1 MEKSIFLFGRNQDR
15 SPAEFRH
22 HYINNHAKLG
32 KRLTRCLQGY
42 TVNLIDTD
50 GDPAAVT
57 EHWVP
62 TVMDL
67 LTPAIAYASM
77 DDFNEVFVDD
87 QSLFNG
93 FELYVVTSEIV
104 VVDGPIPASPLEQA
118 TPGVKL
124 IERLAD
130 AADLPAPN
138 PAAVRVVDNVV
149 SHKLTMTEDYNWIEG
164 EAEMAIIRMSWFAD
178 GNDLPGAG
186 ERGWLTQEYR
196 FIAPPAWDAE

>member
-1 MEKSIFLFGRNQDR
+1 MEKSIFLFSRKQDR
-15 SPAEFRH
+15 SPAEFKQ

-42 TVNLIDTD
+42 TVNLIETE
-50 GDPAAVT
+50 GNPAAVT

-87 QSLFNG
+87 QSLFSG
-93 FELYVVTSEIV
+93 FELYVVTGENL
-104 VVDGPIPASPLEQA
+104 VVDGSVPLAPLEQC

-124 IERLAD
+124 IERLVD
-130 AADLPAPN
+130 TTDLPAPH
-138 PAAVRVVDNVV
+138 PAAVRVVDNIVG
-149 SHKLTMTEDYNWIEG
+149 HKLTMTEDYNWIEG
-164 EAEMAIIRMSWFAD
+164 EAEMAIIRMSWFTD
-178 GNDLPGAG
+178 GKDLPGAG
-186 ERGWLTQEYR
+186 EKGWLTQEYR
-196 FIAPPAWDAE
+196 FIAPPAWDAA

>member
-42 TVNLIDTD
+42 TVNLVDTD

-62 TVMDL
+62 SVMDL

-87 QSLFNG
+87 QSLFSG
-93 FELYVVTSEIV
+93 FELYVVTGENV
-104 VVDGPIPASPLEQA
+104 VVDGPIPSAPLEQG

-124 IERLAD
+124 IEQLTE
-130 AADLPAPN
+130 AADLPAAN
-138 PAAVRVVDNVV
+138 PRAIRVVDNIVG
-149 SHKLTMTEDYNWIEG
+149 HKLTMTEDYNWIEDRP
-164 EAEMAIIRMSWFAD
+164 EMAVIRMSWFED
-178 GNDLPGAG
+178 GNDIGTAG
-186 ERGWLTQEYR
+186 GSGWLTQEYR
-196 FIAPPAWDAE
+196 FIAPPAWGAA